1 VLKPFSLGVF
11 PKRENLLLVGSMS
24 KTYAMTGWRLGFALG
39 SAKLLANMLKV
50 QSHCTSNP
58 VSFAQKAAV
67 AALEGPQVSVEEMR
81 AAYQARRDQIVAGLR
96 AIPDIRCVQPQGAFY
111 VYPNVGTHLKR
122 GGLEGTV
129 ALASRLLDESGVVV
143 VPGLAFGTDEHIRL
157 AYATAPEK
165 ISAGLKKLADFF
177 ARL

>member
-1 VLKPFSLGVF
+1 
-11 PKRENLLLVGSMS
+11 
-24 KTYAMTGWRLGFALG
+24 LGFALG

-67 AALEGPQVSVEEMR
+67 AALQGPQDSVEEMR
-81 AAYQARRDQIVAGLR
+81 VAYQARRDQIVGGLR
-96 AIPDIRCVQPQGAFY
+96 AIPGIRCVQPQGAFY
-111 VYPNVGTHLKR
+111 VYPNVGAYLKR
-122 GGLEGTV
+122 GGIKDTV
-129 ALASRLLDESGVVV
+129 ALASRLLEESGVVV
-143 VPGLAFGTDEHIRL
+143 VPGVAFGTDEHLRL

-165 ISAGLKKLADFF
+165 IGAGLNRLADFF